1 MENYNKY
8 LRRCLS
14 GMPYAQAYWID
25 RQEGDTGCPVHSL
38 YSYDSKICDIVEAS
52 DGVLVVSAEDAG
64 AAINCSRTTS
74 RQVTFA
80 LREYMRNDL
89 LQAVKRALTK
99 TDTTRVLVDAD
110 GCIALNGTA
119 QNQAFLA

>member
-1 MENYNKY
+1 MATYNKY
-8 LRRCLS
+8 LRRCIS

-25 RQEGDTGCPVHSL
+25 GQEGGTGCPVHSL
-38 YSYDSKICDIVEAS
+38 YSYDSKICDVVEAS
-52 DGVLVVSAEDAG
+52 GGVLIVSTEDADV
-64 AAINCSRTTS
+64 AINHSRTTS
-74 RQVTFA
+74 KHVTVA

-110 GCIALNGTA
+110 GCIALNGAA
-119 QNQAFLA
+119 QGRVFFA